1 MTTWDAAEA
10 GEELSLGAIWDHQV
24 RSRRTAEF
32 LVFGDPDT
40 GQVRTYSYGEF
51 DAWVNQVA
59 HVLADAG
66 VGQRTRVA
74 VHLYN
79 SPEFIACL
87 LALAKIGGVLVP
99 ISPAYS
105 RVECADIV
113 ARTTPLVLVTEPELL
128 AIHGDEQLAAIGTV
142 LSLGGNPEHKPGR
155 VLDFTTTVGEASPEP
170 GVHPALDGSD
180 LLEVMFTSGTTARP
194 KGVMLTHANFVFSGL
209 FVNWQL
215 AMGQD
220 DRFYSSM
227 VGTHVNLQLSALAPV
242 ITAGATMIFEKRYSA
257 TRAWAQ
263 VRRHRAT
270 LIQSM
275 AMMVRTMMA
284 QPVAPDER
292 DHQVRLVHYFLPITD
307 DEKAAFEHRFGVRLL
322 NNYGSSESLVGVL
335 TERPFGPTRW
345 PSVGRVGL
353 GYRVRVASDAGH
365 PMPVGEVGEIQV
377 RGIPGVS
384 LMAGYWRDPARTD
397 ACFTDDGWMHT
408 SDCGRMDADGWF
420 YFVDRNVDV
429 IKRAGE
435 TISSAEVEDALLHQP
450 GVVDAAVVGV
460 PDPIKDEAI
469 EAFVVPAL
477 GVKLDVEQIRKRCA
491 ERLAYFKVPEA
502 IHVSSELPRGN
513 YGKIRKDLLRKELM
527 TAKGRSL

>member
-1 MTTWDAAEA
+1 MWDAEKA
-10 GEELSLGAIWDHQV
+10 GEELSLGAVWDHQAS
-24 RSRRTAEF
+24 SRRTAEF

-40 GQVRTYSYGEF
+40 GSVRAYTYGEF

-59 HVLADAG
+59 HVMTDAG
-66 VGQRTRVA
+66 VGLRARVA

-79 SPEFIACL
+79 SPEFIVCL

-105 RVECADIV
+105 RVECADIMD
-113 ARTTPLVLVTEPELL
+113 RTTPVMLVTEPELL
-128 AIHGDEQLAAIGTV
+128 AVHDDGQLAELDTV
-142 LSLGGNPEHKPGR
+142 LSLGGNPEHKPGH
-155 VLDFTTTVGEASPEP
+155 VLDFAATVGEASEQP
-170 GVHPALDGSD
+170 PASPPLNGAD
-180 LLEVMFTSGTTARP
+180 LLEVMFTSGTTAKP

-215 AMGQD
+215 AMSQD

-263 VRRHRAT
+263 VRRHKAT

-284 QPVAPDER
+284 QPVAAGER
-292 DHQVRLVHYFLPITD
+292 DHNVRLVHYFLSITE
-307 DEKAAFEHRFGVRLL
+307 DEKNAFELRFGVRLL

-335 TERPFGPTRW
+335 TERPFGPMRW

-353 GYRVRVASDAGH
+353 GYQVRVASDSDH

-384 LMAGYWRDPARTD
+384 LMAGYWRDPVRTD
-397 ACFTDDGWMHT
+397 ACFTEDGWMHT
-408 SDCGRMDADGWF
+408 GDCGRVDADGWF
-420 YFVDRNVDV
+420 YFVDRDVDV

-502 IHVSSELPRGN
+502 IYVSSELPRGN
-513 YGKIRKDLLRKELM
+513 YGKVRKDLLRKELM